1 MHTVT
6 LPNTDLVVSQLCLGS
21 TDIGST
27 ISRENSFRL
36 LDAFI
41 AGGGNFVDTAS
52 VYANWLPGQ
61 RSISEKTI
69 GAWLKQSGKRN
80 RVVIATKGA
89 HPEMTTM
96 HISRMAPADII
107 DDLDASLRNLQVDT
121 IDLFYLHRDDPRRP
135 VAEVIETL
143 NTQVRL
149 GKIRFY
155 GCSNW
160 RTERIAAAQEYARSH
175 GSQGFVADQMM
186 WSLAEIDSSAF
197 GDPTMVAMDDVL
209 WRYHQQSGM
218 AAIAYSSQANGFF
231 HKLASGGDDRLSATQ
246 LRLYGG
252 EHNRVLSRRIQQ
264 IAHNSGLTITQ
275 IVLGYL
281 LSQPFITVPI
291 IGCKTLT
298 QLHDSLTAADVRL
311 TGEQMRELVGSEQ

>member
-6 LPNTDLVVSQLCLGS
+6 LPNTDLVVSSLCLGS

-27 ISRENSFRL
+27 ISRADSFRL
-36 LDAFI
+36 LDGFVD
-41 AGGGNFVDTAS
+41 GGGNFVDTAS
-52 VYANWLPGQ
+52 VYANWLPGE

-80 RVVIATKGA
+80 QVVIATKGA

-96 HISRMAPADII
+96 HISRMTPADIVG
-107 DDLDASLRNLQVDT
+107 DLDASLRNLQVDT
-121 IDLFYLHRDDPRRP
+121 IDLYYLHRDDPRRP
-135 VAEVIETL
+135 VEETIETL
-143 NTQVRL
+143 EEQVRL
-149 GKIRFY
+149 GKIRTF

-160 RTERIAAAQEYARSH
+160 RTTRIAAAQEYARSR

-197 GDPTMVAMDDVL
+197 GDPTMVAMDDAL

-218 AAIAYSSQANGFF
+218 AAIAYSAQANGFF
-231 HKLASGGDDRLSATQ
+231 HKMAGDAAGRHSASQQRIYA
-246 LRLYGG
+246 G
-252 EHNRVLSRRIQQ
+252 EQNQVLSRRVQQ
-264 IAHNSGLTITQ
+264 LADISGLTVTQ

-281 LSQPFITVPI
+281 LSQPFTTVPV
-291 IGCKTLT
+291 IGCKSLAH
-298 QLHDSLTAADVRL
+298 LCDSLTAADVRL
-311 TGEQMRELVGSEQ
+311 TSEQMRMLAGK